1 MIRFAIEL
9 GGAVIIILGL
19 GFVALRMWASLR
31 AEKRRIDREE
41 ALADDHL
48 QDTSTR

>member
-1 MIRFAIEL
+1 
-9 GGAVIIILGL
+9 
-19 GFVALRMWASLR
+19 LRMWADLR

-48 QDTSTR
+48 HDTSTR